1 MTFAQIN
8 SNLAAKMTT
17 VTILPVSTYEI
28 GKEYTPDYDAR
39 KCKFFMPI
47 IIWRETPVVTRRW
60 YSDGYETI
68 QTSDVIC
75 ENDIAV
81 IRSVQFKINMTS
93 GTIEVESYRQAN
105 LQPSANWFL
114 SPNLIDGLGLIGI

>member
-39 KCKFFMPI
+39 K
-47 IIWRETPVVTRRW
+47 
-60 YSDGYETI
+60 
-68 QTSDVIC
+68 
-75 ENDIAV
+75 
-81 IRSVQFKINMTS
+81 
-93 GTIEVESYRQAN
+93 
-105 LQPSANWFL
+105 
-114 SPNLIDGLGLIGI
+114 IGRAHV